1 MRTDLHAISRKIV
14 PILKRYGA
22 KKAGLF
28 GSCVRGDSSDKSDID
43 ILVDIDK
50 DISLLDFVG
59 LKLEIEESL
68 GRKIDLVE
76 YDTIKPILKKRIIK
90 EQLIIL

>member
-1 MRTDLHAISRKIV
+1 MRTDLYAISRKIV

-43 ILVDIDK
+43 ILVDI
-50 DISLLDFVG
+50 VM
-59 LKLEIEESL
+59 
-68 GRKIDLVE
+68 V
-76 YDTIKPILKKRIIK
+76 
-90 EQLIIL
+90 